1 MTETQ
6 NLVHHLL
13 IVDETLETIESRE
26 LIYQVNQSIH
36 AIRTEAI
43 RNDHQ
48 DHRITLYISSD
59 RGLRC
64 LYASTIA
71 IIAPLI
77 HIENINKLK
86 CKSNIYDAIGVG
98 IGTLKVAAYRA
109 PEAIVNQQVTIFSSA
124 RDTASQKYSA
134 CNLKSLI
141 TLLKNQGWIF
151 SYVGFSEEAS
161 QISLSIGIDI
171 CCVLKSTPRLESNGS
186 ILGIMKRQW
195 VLKNIGPNHR
205 KILGENKIEA
215 A

>member
-1 MTETQ
+1 MIENQ

-13 IVDETLETIESRE
+13 IVDEALQSIETRE

-64 LYASTIA
+64 LYASTTA

-77 HIENINKLK
+77 HIENFTQLP
-86 CKSNIYDAIGVG
+86 CKSNVYDAIGVG

-109 PEAIVNQQVTIFSSA
+109 KEAVRQQVTIFSSSV
-124 RDTASQKYSA
+124 DQASQKYTS

-141 TLLKNQGWIF
+141 TMLRMQGWIF
-151 SYVGFSEEAS
+151 SYVGFSSDVRAIAEN
-161 QISLSIGIDI
+161 IGIDM
-171 CCVLKSTPRLESNGS
+171 CCVLKKSNELRRKDS

-195 VLKNIGPNHR
+195 LSKNLDYTKLQVNR
-205 KILGENKIEA
+205 NTKIKII
-215 A
+215 